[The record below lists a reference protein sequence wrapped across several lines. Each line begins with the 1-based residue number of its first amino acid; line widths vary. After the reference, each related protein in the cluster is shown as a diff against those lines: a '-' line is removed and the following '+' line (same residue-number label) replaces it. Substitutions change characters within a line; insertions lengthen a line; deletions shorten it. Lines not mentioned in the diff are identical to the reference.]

1 MREWCIPEV
10 GADLTHGA
18 ALPQSSDQD
27 EPTGVFIAQQVRV
40 SNEGLLHG
48 QRGPEVRWHRLRAA
62 EFRGRKAGSENA
74 PTEGFEMNNLFLNVY
89 IKFQILMDREDGQDM
104 VEYALI
110 VASLALAAVAGMK
123 GLAGGLNTAYINLSA
138 KLGSTI
144 M

>member
-1 MREWCIPEV
+1 M
-10 GADLTHGA
+10 AK
-18 ALPQSSDQD
+18 
-27 EPTGVFIAQQVRV
+27 QVRP
-40 SNEGLLHG
+40 LHNPNIEYAIPADAI
-48 QRGPEVRWHRLRAA
+48 QKERRIQGPQ
-62 EFRGRKAGSENA
+62 GSSQNA

-110 VASLALAAVAGMK
+110 VASLAFAAVAGMK